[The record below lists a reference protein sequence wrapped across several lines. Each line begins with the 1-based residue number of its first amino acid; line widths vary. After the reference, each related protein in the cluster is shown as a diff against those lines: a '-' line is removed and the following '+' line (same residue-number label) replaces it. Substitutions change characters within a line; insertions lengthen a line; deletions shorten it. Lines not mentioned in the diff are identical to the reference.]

1 MGTSLSGTGLLRE
14 LIAAVDRGESV
25 ARVVVVDAHRSV
37 PRRAGA
43 SMLVWGDGHTL
54 GTVGG
59 GEMEARA
66 VVVAVDS
73 LVDGQPRRLRYEL
86 LDPGAGD
93 PGVCGG
99 EVELYVEPHVGDPTI
114 YVIGCGHV
122 GRAVVDLAH
131 WLGFRVVATDD
142 RAELVTAEALPHA
155 DVIVAGPIAH
165 ALQQAPINA
174 NTDVVIVTRNVAVD
188 LEILPLVVATIA
200 RSIGVMGSRRRWATT
215 RAALVARGVAEEQL
229 SRVRTPIGL
238 EIAAET
244 PEEIAVSIMAEIVAS
259 RRRSAAAN
267 GIAPHAAGTD
277 AAVADDALR

>member
-14 LIAAVDRGESV
+14 LVAAVDRGESV
-25 ARVVVVDAHRSV
+25 ARVVIVDAHRSV

-43 SMLVWGDGHTL
+43 SMLVWADGRTV

-66 VVVAVDS
+66 VRSAGEA
-73 LVDGQPRRLRYEL
+73 LADGRPRRLRYEL

-142 RAELVTAEALPHA
+142 RTELVTAAHLPHA
-155 DVIVAGPIAH
+155 DVRIAGPIDEVL
-165 ALQQAPINA
+165 ALALVTS
-174 NTDVVIVTRNVAVD
+174 NTDVVLVTRNVAVD
-188 LEILPLVVATIA
+188 LDILPALVATEA

-215 RAALVARGVAEEQL
+215 RTALGERGLTDQQIARIH
-229 SRVRTPIGL
+229 SPIGL

-244 PEEIAVSIMAEIVAS
+244 PEEIAVSIMAEIVES
-259 RRRSAAAN
+259 RRRGSV
-267 GIAPHAAGTD
+267 T
-277 AAVADDALR
+277 DDAVC